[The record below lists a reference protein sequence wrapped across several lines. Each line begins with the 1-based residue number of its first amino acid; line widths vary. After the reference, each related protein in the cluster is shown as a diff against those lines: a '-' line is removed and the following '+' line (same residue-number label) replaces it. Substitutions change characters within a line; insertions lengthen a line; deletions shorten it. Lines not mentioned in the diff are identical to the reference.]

1 MKTSTITS
9 QNKRLFSTK
18 QIVILGLF
26 SALSYVLMLFHLPY
40 KHLGFLEL
48 EFSDIPAVIV
58 ALQYGPLSGVF
69 VELIKNLIKA
79 LTATSTSGVGELA
92 NFLISSAFVI
102 PVGFLYQ
109 LKNKKT
115 LNENAKKSKS
125 WNALYMVSIY
135 GIGTISFA
143 TMGALLNYFVML
155 PLYANIMGMDAIINM
170 AAANVPSI
178 KDVAGL
184 VLIGITPF
192 NIFKGIA
199 MSAIGYYTYRL
210 LRGRIL

>member
-1 MKTSTITS
+1 MKTSTIAS

-26 SALSYVLMLFHLPY
+26 SALSYVLMLFRLPY
-40 KHLGFLEL
+40 KHLGFLDI
-48 EFSDIPAVIV
+48 EFSDIPAVIA

-69 VELIKNLIKA
+69 VELIKNLVKA

-92 NFLISSAFVI
+92 NFLISSAFII

-109 LKNKKT
+109 LKNKKN
-115 LNENAKKSKS
+115 LNKTVKKTKS
-125 WNALYMVSIY
+125 WNALYMVFIFS
-135 GIGTISFA
+135 IGTISFA

-192 NIFKGIA
+192 NILKGIA